1 MLSIIIPALDEA
13 DNVERL
19 VAELT
24 EAAEALPIGE
34 VIYVD
39 DGSTDG
45 TLAALRREQ
54 LRWPLLRV
62 VRHARR
68 MGQSAA
74 FLTGARVAILFSSWE
89 DARCRDCCGPL

>member
-45 TLAALRREQ
+45 TLAGE
-54 LRWPLLRV
+54 V
-62 VRHARR
+62 VRLAE
-68 MGQSAA
+68 
-74 FLTGARVAILFSSWE
+74 SSV
-89 DARCRDCCGPL
+89 GPSRQP

>member
-34 VIYVD
+34 VIYLD
-39 DGSTDG
+39 DGTDG
-45 TLAALRREQ
+45 TLAGE
-54 LRWPLLRV
+54 V
-62 VRHARR
+62 VRLAE
-68 MGQSAA
+68 
-74 FLTGARVAILFSSWE
+74 SSV
-89 DARCRDCCGPL
+89 GPSRQP